1 MKLNEEVDD
10 NLSYVRTNWNP
21 DSSLITSVILQ
32 TA

>member
-21 DSSLITSVILQ
+21 DYSLITGPILQ
-32 TA
+32 PA